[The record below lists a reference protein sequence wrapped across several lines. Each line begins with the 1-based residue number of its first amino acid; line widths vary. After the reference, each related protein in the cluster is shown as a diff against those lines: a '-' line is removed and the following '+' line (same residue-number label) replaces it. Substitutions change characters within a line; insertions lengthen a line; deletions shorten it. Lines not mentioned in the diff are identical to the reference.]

1 MMNARAWKQ
10 RTHKQRRGE
19 EKKTHCQNAVD
30 AATMDFGVKQG
41 RPGNRPGVWVS
52 GMQMLMQLDFLGG
65 NSLILF
71 TSPII
76 L

>member
-30 AATMDFGVKQG
+30 AATMEVGVKQG

-65 NSLILF
+65 NSLTLF
-71 TSPII
+71 TCPII

>member
-1 MMNARAWKQ
+1 MHVHGNSEHTSSGEVK
-10 RTHKQRRGE
+10 RRRRIVRML
-19 EKKTHCQNAVD
+19 VD
-30 AATMDFGVKQG
+30 AATMEVGVKQG

-65 NSLILF
+65 NSLTLF
-71 TSPII
+71 TI